1 MKRSR
6 TAALWLMSAAPLL
19 LTACDRSESASR
31 EGLYTSVE
39 ACVAQ
44 TNDSA
49 TCAQAFSKAKQD
61 ATATAPRFAKRE
73 ECEASY
79 GKEQCA
85 ERNDGA
91 SHSFFGPLMTGFFLS
106 QMLRNGS
113 PMNGFNSAP
122 AFRDS
127 NGGWQRP
134 APGGAGMGAGTG
146 NYRPG
151 TTGSAMVP
159 VNTTAN
165 RAVTTSRA
173 GFGRFGSSRG
183 IGG

>member
-1 MKRSR
+1 MKRSK
-6 TAALWLMSAAPLL
+6 TAALLLMSAAPLL

-49 TCAQAFSKAKQD
+49 TCKQASDKAQQAAQS
-61 ATATAPRFAKRE
+61 TAPRFANRE
-73 ECEASY
+73 TCEASY
-79 GKEQCA
+79 GKQQCA

-91 SHSFFGPLMTGFFLS
+91 SQSFFGPL
-106 QMLRNGS
+106 
-113 PMNGFNSAP
+113 MNGFNSAP

-134 APGGAGMGAGTG
+134 AAGAGGGVYRSGAGT
-146 NYRPG
+146 
-151 TTGSAMVP
+151 AMVP
-159 VNTTAN
+159 LTATPN
-165 RAVTTSRA
+165 RAVTSSRS

-183 IGG
+183 FGS

>member
-1 MKRSR
+1 MKRSK
-6 TAALWLMSAAPLL
+6 TAALLLMSAAPLL

-49 TCAQAFSKAKQD
+49 TCKQASDKAQQAAQS
-61 ATATAPRFAKRE
+61 TAPRFANRE
-73 ECEASY
+73 TCEASY
-79 GKEQCA
+79 GKQQCA

-134 APGGAGMGAGTG
+134 AAGAGGGGVYRSGAGT
-146 NYRPG
+146 
-151 TTGSAMVP
+151 AMVP
-159 VNTTAN
+159 LTATPN
-165 RAVTTSRA
+165 RAVTSSRS

-183 IGG
+183 FGS

>member
-1 MKRSR
+1 MKRSQ
-6 TAALWLMSAAPLL
+6 TAVLLLMSTAPLL
-19 LTACDRSESASR
+19 LTACDSESAAR

-44 TNDSA
+44 TNDSS
-49 TCAQAFSKAKQD
+49 TCQQAFAKAQQEA
-61 ATATAPRFAKRE
+61 ATTAPRFANRE
-73 ECEASY
+73 ACEASY

-85 ERNDGA
+85 ERTDGA

-134 APGGAGMGAGTG
+134 ASGAGGVYRSGAAT
-146 NYRPG
+146 
-151 TTGSAMVP
+151 AMVP
-159 VNTTAN
+159 VNTTPN
-165 RAVTTSRA
+165 RAVTTSRS

-183 IGG
+183 FGS